1 MDSRVIEKHAFIPL
15 ALYDEHSQIRPN
27 AVSIGNSKVITY
39 AESEKSSM
47 RALAESTGF
56 EIKEDQTVDAV
67 IAAIELG
74 IDAIYVT
81 STKQAREIAYHFG
94 GVDE

>member
-1 MDSRVIEKHAFIPL
+1 MIEKHAFIPVD
-15 ALYDEHSQIRPN
+15 LYEQHSHIRPH
-27 AVSIGNSKVITY
+27 AISIGNSKVITY
-39 AESEKSSM
+39 AESEKGSM

-74 IDAIYVT
+74 IDAIYVV
-81 STKQAREIAYHFG
+81 STQQAREIAKHFYDG
-94 GVDE
+94 EL

>member
-1 MDSRVIEKHAFIPL
+1 MIEKHAFIPVS
-15 ALYDEHSQIRPN
+15 LYEQHSHIRPH
-27 AVSIGNSKVITY
+27 AISIGNSKVITY
-39 AESEKSSM
+39 AESEKGSM

-74 IDAIYVT
+74 IDAIYVV
-81 STKQAREIAYHFG
+81 STQQAREISQHFTSG
-94 GVDE
+94 EL